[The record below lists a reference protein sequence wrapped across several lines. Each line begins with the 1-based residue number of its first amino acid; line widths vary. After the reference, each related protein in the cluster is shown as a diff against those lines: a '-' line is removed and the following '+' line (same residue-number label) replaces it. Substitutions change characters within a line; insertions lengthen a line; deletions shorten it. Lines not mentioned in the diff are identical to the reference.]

1 MGRSLAREDEGCM
14 QYSGLPEASSD
25 RRLCPQEYAAAS
37 IAGLEAVSRSYE
49 QASPSELRWETVDAM
64 SGAGCGVAL
73 LASRLLLFDGSQ
85 IPGTENSEESAGAL
99 LSSECLISAS
109 GRNRTRP
116 SPSINGSSR
125 ASKHQPTVHNS
136 KASTNIVRLDYTLE
150 SGNTP
155 CGTVI
160 MRLTLL
166 RRQHAVWNP
175 IFSDCGDSILL
186 SDWFSAAPMQTSI
199 LHCTSPEMKINATKG
214 HQPYIAQLLTV
225 SNSFG

>member
-1 MGRSLAREDEGCM
+1 MSTGVCSGIYRGPRSGKPIIRAGVSVGTPVGDGGCHVR
-14 QYSGLPEASSD
+14 GWL
-25 RRLCPQEYAAAS
+25 RRCPLGES
-37 IAGLEAVSRSYE
+37 LGSL
-49 QASPSELRWETVDAM
+49 
-64 SGAGCGVAL
+64 
-73 LASRLLLFDGSQ
+73 DGSQ
-85 IPGTENSEESAGAL
+85 IPGTKNSEESAGAL

-214 HQPYIAQLLTV
+214 HQPYITQLLTV